1 LVIILNFNQKFISIR
16 WKLVSTYLLLIIITL
31 LLINSFIGEEIRKS
45 NINEKKVNLLTQGNI
60 IADRVISYNF
70 HLIESIETIDQLMKM
85 HSIEIKSRVII
96 LNNQAI
102 VISDS
107 FDILKGK
114 TLKHDEIQQALSG
127 NSVASQH
134 ELEDYGRTM
143 YVAVPILTNN
153 NIYGVVFI
161 SSSLEELYGNVGNIM
176 RRYMLLSLIS
186 ILITGL
192 ISFVFAHLIANPI
205 EKLTES
211 INKIYNGNIEQKVE
225 IIGNDEL
232 GNLGRAFNLMSI
244 KLSRVDKQRNDF
256 VANVSHELK
265 TPLTAMKIV
274 SESLL
279 HQEKSDIYIYRD
291 FLKDIDS
298 EVDRLNKIIDNL
310 LSLVDMDQEALQIEY
325 QLTYVN
331 YLIEKLIRSLKP
343 LAEHKKI
350 NLIFTEIDKIQ
361 IELDQ
366 IKIQQALSNIIYN
379 AIKYTPERGTVH
391 ITLYNENNAAVIK
404 IEDNGI
410 GISADSL
417 PHIFEKFY
425 RVDKARSR
433 LTGGTGLGLAIAQ
446 QIIVLHQGK
455 IEVTSQLNEGTK
467 FYVYLPKIIKKTLKL

>member
-1 LVIILNFNQKFISIR
+1 
-16 WKLVSTYLLLIIITL
+16 
-31 LLINSFIGEEIRKS
+31 
-45 NINEKKVNLLTQGNI
+45 
-60 IADRVISYNF
+60 
-70 HLIESIETIDQLMKM
+70 
-85 HSIEIKSRVII
+85 
-96 LNNQAI
+96 
-102 VISDS
+102 
-107 FDILKGK
+107 
-114 TLKHDEIQQALSG
+114 
-127 NSVASQH
+127 
-134 ELEDYGRTM
+134 
-143 YVAVPILTNN
+143 
-153 NIYGVVFI
+153 
-161 SSSLEELYGNVGNIM
+161 
-176 RRYMLLSLIS
+176 
-186 ILITGL
+186 
-192 ISFVFAHLIANPI
+192 LIANPI